1 MTTSE
6 KLQAIKFRC
15 EALLETASERTPG
28 EWEPCSEGVASARGY
43 LHTAC
48 DPHNAAFIASCAGP
62 AEAGWRATIAAID
75 ECLRYPFGL
84 DDQTNLNPC
93 SAIADEIITAW
104 EGLV

>member
-1 MTTSE
+1 MTTTE
-6 KLQAIKFRC
+6 KLQAIKARC
-15 EALLETASERTPG
+15 EALLETASKRTPG
-28 EWEPCSEGVASARGY
+28 ELISGVHFCAHSIS
-43 LHTAC
+43 
-48 DPHNAAFIASCAGP
+48 DDIFIASCAGP